1 MDYVR
6 YVTSLQF
13 GTNKNSVMMIIV
25 KNISLRKF
33 IVLIIIEIK
42 LFKQVKI
49 DLMGN
54 LIPVHGVLEMKN

>member
-1 MDYVR
+1 MDYIK
-6 YVTSLQF
+6 YVISLQF
-13 GTNKNSVMMIIV
+13 GTDKNFVMMIIV

-33 IVLIIIEIK
+33 IVLIIIESK
-42 LFKQVKI
+42 LFKQAKI